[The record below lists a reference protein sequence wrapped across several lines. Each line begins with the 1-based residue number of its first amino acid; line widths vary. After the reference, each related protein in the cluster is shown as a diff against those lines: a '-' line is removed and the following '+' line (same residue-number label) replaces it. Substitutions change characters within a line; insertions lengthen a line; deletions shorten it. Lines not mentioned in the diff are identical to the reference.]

1 MWFNKTKKDSD
12 SSPFYFTE
20 AWMQKWK
27 NNIQNSK
34 GFKRKASGWNAPL
47 ILKLDPLPD
56 HFEKDDA
63 CGIYLELKY
72 GECRELRVATTR
84 DEDRCDVILK
94 ADPETW
100 IHLMK
105 NESDLTPIIQKGKVS
120 LEKGSLILLSTQR
133 KAAVALLQT
142 APVQEQ
148 KIGRGSESIQ
158 ANKPKRSPVIRDGH
172 ILSKSSA
179 EFSIISANWDS
190 FEKLSESEQNWIR
203 ELCFLNLTISQ
214 TTLRQVTPLLAHI
227 SDFGTA
233 DDVTRY
239 TNNIGDKSKQILRL
253 SDYIKQSMGENLS
266 IEKIQRHFFNR
277 WFYIELPE
285 LLSKAGS
292 NQKAIHQLNA
302 FAAYC
307 LISEGVVQQTV
318 LNILKR
324 SIQQRDALPLLNN
337 LVENHQKIMNESIGI
352 GTEWIRRILEKE
364 KSMSYDLQKESESW
378 LTSATHIKQ
387 EWMESHEAPF
397 PFGMDR
403 ESILNETIT
412 QYQKVM
418 MKAGI

>member
-1 MWFNKTKKDSD
+1 MWFNKTKKESD

-27 NNIQNSK
+27 DNIENSK

-47 ILKLDPLPD
+47 ILKFDPLPD

-72 GECRELRVATTR
+72 GECRELRVATKG

-105 NESDLTPIIQKGKVS
+105 NESDLTPVIRKGKVS

-158 ANKPKRSPVIRDGH
+158 TDKSITPVIRDGH

-179 EFSIISANWDS
+179 ELSIISNKRDT
-190 FEKLSESEQNWIR
+190 FEKLSESEQKWIR

-227 SDFGTA
+227 SDDGTA
-233 DDVTRY
+233 DDVIRHA
-239 TNNIGDKSKQILRL
+239 NNIGDKSNQILRL
-253 SDYIKQSMGENLS
+253 SDYIKQTMGENVD

-277 WFYIELPE
+277 WFYIQLPE
-285 LLSKAGS
+285 LLNKSGS
-292 NQKAIHQLNA
+292 DQKPIHQLKA
-302 FAAYC
+302 FAGFY
-307 LISEGVVQQTV
+307 LISEGVIEQSV

-324 SIQQRDALPLLNN
+324 SIQRKDTLPLLNN
-337 LVENHQKIMNESIGI
+337 LIEDHQRTMNESMGT
-352 GTEWIRRILEKE
+352 GTEWIRRIMKKE
-364 KSMSYDLQKESESW
+364 KSLSYDLQKECESW
-378 LTSATHIKQ
+378 LTSATHIIQ
-387 EWMESHEAPF
+387 EWMESHEASF

-403 ESILNETIT
+403 ESILSETIT

-418 MKAGI
+418 MKAGL